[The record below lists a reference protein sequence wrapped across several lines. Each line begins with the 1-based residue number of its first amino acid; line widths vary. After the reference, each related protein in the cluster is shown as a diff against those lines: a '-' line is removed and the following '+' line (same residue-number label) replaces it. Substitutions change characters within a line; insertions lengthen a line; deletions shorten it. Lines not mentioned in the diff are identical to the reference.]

1 MRSVHPAPAS
11 FNTVVERCYAT
22 AYRALEEGDAHRAM
36 KLFGIMA
43 VLAPRDERAWI
54 GLGTSNEKIGNHE
67 RAAGV
72 YHIGASMTG
81 GSGWCEFGRGRA
93 LKRLRLAKHA
103 ARAFAHAESL
113 TDDPSLLDAIEQE
126 RSEP

>member
-1 MRSVHPAPAS
+1 
-11 FNTVVERCYAT
+11 
-22 AYRALEEGDAHRAM
+22 
-36 KLFGIMA
+36 
-43 VLAPRDERAWI
+43 
-54 GLGTSNEKIGNHE
+54 
-67 RAAGV
+67 
-72 YHIGASMTG
+72 MTG